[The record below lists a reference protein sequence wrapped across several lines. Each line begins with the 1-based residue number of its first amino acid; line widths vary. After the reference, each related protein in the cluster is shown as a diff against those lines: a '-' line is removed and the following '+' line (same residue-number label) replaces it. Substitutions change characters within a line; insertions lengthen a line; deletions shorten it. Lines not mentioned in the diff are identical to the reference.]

1 MFNFVNDMVTSPA
14 AAFGI
19 YLVAGLIL
27 FHDMKRIRWYAMSL
41 LWVLMG
47 TFDRGFL
54 IETTMLGFA
63 YLLTESFFGTYYQ
76 LRVDKAE
83 ALKRDK

>member
-1 MFNFVNDMVTSPA
+1 MFQFVNDMVTSPV

-19 YLVAGLIL
+19 YLLAGLIL

-47 TFDRGFL
+47 TYDRGFL

-63 YLLTESFFGTYYQ
+63 YMLTESFFDTYYQ
-76 LRVDKAE
+76 IRVAKAE
-83 ALKRDK
+83 ALKREK